1 MDSSEHSSSG
11 DEPRDDRDEREDDA
25 PLDLEPLACMAC
37 RARKLKCDRTKPACS
52 RCTKATDGTI
62 CVYPESRRKPMFK
75 RRNVKDLEARLAQ
88 VEGLLKEAPILDRKR
103 GAEDHSDSSSSYA
116 FRNGVRDCNGTGLFS
131 VITEAEHGDSPL
143 GGGFGGGPNLNA
155 TVEEENYSTE
165 LMDLGMS
172 ESLPPYEIIEAL
184 HTAYFQNQHMFI
196 PIIHQARYLKAF
208 HSAPHLRPPMGLQYA
223 IWAMS
228 SQVYHK
234 YSGFHDAF
242 YRRARQYLENDEMRG
257 HGEHFITIGHAQAWA
272 LLAAY
277 EARRLFFTRAA
288 MSCSRAVRLVGM
300 MGLNRLDDESGG
312 DRIATTLR
320 PPEDWT
326 ELEERRR
333 VYWGAFCVDSHASI
347 STGWPTLINAN
358 DATTHLPSSED
369 AFTRGIPQRS
379 CSLEN
384 IFSGSTYSTF
394 SSAILVCHL
403 FNSILLHVQLKPG
416 DRPEDLDYGPF
427 WQRHRSL
434 DTKLSSAFV
443 FLPERYRLPN
453 NFHDP
458 VAVHTNLNLHAATI
472 CLHNAAV
479 ERAEVHNM
487 KASVIKGFH
496 DRMFTAAQEIINIME
511 KTSYMAASYKSPLA
525 SLSLYCAA
533 SVFIYQ
539 AMVHEKNGTQ
549 NTDNAEAAA
558 SNVEFIMRCMDNG
571 RSNNVTRLLLHQAIL
586 DVDRN
591 GLAPSKHFA
600 WFKRYSNRAVDA
612 GHYVPVLARS
622 AVSRHSW
629 MQPPMAGRLPLINDH
644 NAKIMKTQQC
654 CTAGDTNICDAC
666 RSKMEASG
674 STDARFNAA
683 AAHGNDLANK
693 TKRRRV
699 QSPQERSASPA
710 GADRL
715 HYGGAFVV
723 LPHRSAV
730 SSSRGSSSDKSSDS
744 DDEDDSAV
752 PAHHSAT
759 SGTDSG
765 SRPSISTQGSLPGL
779 VMGTMASP
787 PNITSAAG
795 VAMPKP
801 PQPATNNF
809 FPSVSLPDLW
819 TGSASSLAVNASLG
833 NGSFIGLSASNIDL
847 TRSPQNNQA
856 AGSSLGMDSSFLYNP
871 LSETVPTSSFDDA
884 AAIEAIVTGDTAE
897 QVEGSDPWTS
907 FLQAGDF
914 DSTDWAAIDNQ
925 P

>member
-11 DEPRDDRDEREDDA
+11 DEPRDDREGS
-25 PLDLEPLACMAC
+25 PDLEPLACVAC
-37 RARKLKCDRTKPACS
+37 RARKLKCNRTKPACS
-52 RCTKATDGTI
+52 RCTKATDGTV

-88 VEGLLKEAPILDRKR
+88 VEGLLKDAPILDRKR
-103 GAEDHSDSSSSYA
+103 GAEDQSDEASSQA
-116 FRNGVRDCNGTGLFS
+116 VRNGTGLFS
-131 VITEAEHGDSPL
+131 IITEAEQRGSP
-143 GGGFGGGPNLNA
+143 GGPGSTLNA
-155 TVEEENYSTE
+155 TVEEDEYSSE
-165 LMDLGMS
+165 LVDLGMS
-172 ESLPPYEIIEAL
+172 ESLPPYEIIEVL
-184 HTAYFQNQHMFI
+184 HEAYFQNQHMFI
-196 PIIHQARYLKAF
+196 PIVHQARYLKAF

-228 SQVYHK
+228 SQVYRK

-242 YRRARQYLENDEMRG
+242 YRRARQYLENDEMKG

-312 DRIATTLR
+312 DRIAATLQ

-369 AFTRGIPQRS
+369 AFTRGIPQS
-379 CSLEN
+379 SSSLEN

-416 DRPEDLDYGPF
+416 DRPEDFDYGPF

-479 ERAEVHNM
+479 ERAEAHDM
-487 KASVIKGFH
+487 PASVVQGSH
-496 DRMFTAAQEIINIME
+496 DRMFTAAQEIVNIME
-511 KTSYMAASYKSPLA
+511 KTAYMAASYKSPMA
-525 SLSLYCAA
+525 SLSLYCAT

-539 AMVHEKNGTQ
+539 AMMHEKNQTQ
-549 NTDNAEAAA
+549 HTEAAETAA
-558 SNVEFIMRCMDNG
+558 SSVEFIIRCMDNG

-591 GLAPSKHFA
+591 GLALSKHFA

-644 NAKIMKTQQC
+644 NAKIMRTQQC
-654 CTAGDTNICDAC
+654 CTAGATNMCDAC
-666 RSKMEASG
+666 RRREASLKNE
-674 STDARFNAA
+674 TRFNAVG
-683 AAHGNDLANK
+683 AHGSSSNNAAK
-693 TKRRRV
+693 TTKRRRM
-699 QSPQERSASPA
+699 QSPQTTGASPA
-710 GADRL
+710 GVAQL

-723 LPHRSAV
+723 LPHRAATSSSSVLTPSDAV
-730 SSSRGSSSDKSSDS
+730 SSDDEYDEEEGDSVGATRHSGSSTVDSSS
-744 DDEDDSAV
+744 
-752 PAHHSAT
+752 H
-759 SGTDSG
+759 
-765 SRPSISTQGSLPGL
+765 PSISTQGSLSGL
-779 VMGTMASP
+779 VMGTLASSIP
-787 PNITSAAG
+787 PGVSLSAGTAGAAASNI
-795 VAMPKP
+795 PKDMSR
-801 PQPATNNF
+801 QTASSL
-809 FPSVSLPDLW
+809 FPSVSIPDLW
-819 TGSASSLAVNASLG
+819 NGPVPSLMGNTDLG
-833 NGSFIGLSASNIDL
+833 HGSFMGLPGSNIELPSNGL
-847 TRSPQNNQA
+847 TGGGSPTMNE
-856 AGSSLGMDSSFLYNP
+856 SFSYNP
-871 LSETVPTSSFDDA
+871 LNDTVQTTVGFDDA
-884 AAIEAIVTGDTAE
+884 AAIEAVVSGDDA
-897 QVEGSDPWTS
+897 WTS

-914 DSTDWAAIDNQ
+914 DSTDWAAVDNQ
-925 P
+925 Q